1 MMFWGVFRI
10 LQQACSMA
18 SCTANLAAASSSAAS
33 LKFGL
38 CFAFGAF
45 WTLAA

>member
-10 LQQACSMA
+10 LQQACS
-18 SCTANLAAASSSAAS
+18 TANLAAASSSAAS